1 MSAACD
7 TPLRVG
13 IVGCGAIAGNHA
25 AAFGSQPGV
34 VLTGCTDVDPDR
46 ARDFAARHG
55 VASVFDSLGEM
66 LAFGVD
72 VVSVCTPH
80 QVHEEAV
87 IEAAAAGAHVLCE
100 KPLAAEVAAAER
112 MVSACR
118 SAGVTFGTVFQRRFW
133 PAAQRI
139 RAALD
144 DGTVGEPM
152 LARVE
157 VLLHRDRSYY
167 TDAPWRGDW
176 SSGGGVVMTQAIHYL
191 DLLQWY
197 LGEVEW
203 VMAASDRFVHGDV
216 IEVEDTLAAT
226 LRFTNGAI
234 GQFTASTALSPGHG
248 ERIAVTGRNG
258 ATVGLLEYPE
268 GQEAIT
274 DVWTVPGDA
283 RYDFPT
289 RVLPDAELSDVHAAL
304 TPFHTLQIA
313 EFVEAVRAGKEP
325 AVTGADALRSLRTMA
340 AMYAS
345 AASGEPVRLEAP
357 NQEDSA

>member
-1 MSAACD
+1 MSAHENR
-7 TPLRVG
+7 TLRAGV
-13 IVGCGAIAGNHA
+13 VGCGAIARNHA
-25 AAFGSQPGV
+25 AAFAAQPDV
-34 VLTGCTDVDPDR
+34 ELAGCCDSDPDR
-46 ARDFAARHG
+46 ARAFAAEHG
-55 VASVFDSLGEM
+55 VERAYDTLGEM
-66 LAFGVD
+66 LAAGLD
-72 VVSVCTPH
+72 IVSVCTPH
-80 QVHEEAV
+80 QVHEAV
-87 IEAAAAGAHVLCE
+87 VAEAAASGVHVLCE

-112 MVSACR
+112 MVDACR
-118 SAGVTFGTVFQRRFW
+118 AAGVAFGTVFQRRFW

-144 DGTVGEPM
+144 DGTVGEPI

-197 LGEVEW
+197 LGDVEW
-203 VMAASDRFVHGDV
+203 VMAASDRFAHGDV

-234 GQFTASTALSPGHG
+234 AQFTASTALTPGHG

-268 GQEAIT
+268 GNEAIT
-274 DVWTVPGDA
+274 DVWTVPGES
-283 RYDFPT
+283 RYDFPA
-289 RVLPDAELSDVHAAL
+289 RVLPDAELGDVHVAL
-304 TPFHTLQIA
+304 TPFHALQIA
-313 EFVEAVRAGKEP
+313 EFVESVRAGREP

-345 AASGEPVRLEAP
+345 AASGEPVRPGA
-357 NQEDSA
+357 SASEVLV